1 MTEQTKSCLQILE
14 HVLKTFETLTES
26 SIKFGFSRDYV
37 ARQLKKLKNSKTKEL
52 RKEYAE
58 LLYLYE
64 QYQKSRPKILAKLKP
79 ITKKSAQKNADSLID
94 VLKNSIKQKPLT
106 EKEIADVEYDASNDE
121 DYDDRSKGIAVRDD
135 DNKIKEYHY
144 KILIRNQEDLEG
156 FFSREEMDKVYR
168 LYSNLDGANL
178 LTRAVSREFSHLTFR
193 DFKRIL
199 RAFNI
204 TKQSM
209 PVAPHIIE
217 ESSEEEVMNLIYRN
231 KENNILK
238 KLEKDRERLTEKSL
252 IDTQKELLTLRAND
266 DLIEKIVAKYVP
278 NSIFQKEKSG
288 KVISAAKKQKI
299 GKPIIA
305 IFGDMHFGKKFDRP
319 VFGRG
324 YNKDIARE
332 RMVQISEHI
341 IEEYK
346 IKNSSEIF
354 LICGG
359 DIVESIMEG
368 GMHPGHLEEMD
379 LFKEE
384 QIFAA
389 VDGIKEMIL
398 NIDKNVSCNINV
410 NIIGGNHGR
419 IGTDRNDDKSRTA
432 EKIIS
437 HILKR
442 ELESNKIKF
451 NIPKNNLIKLVTGK
465 LCVFVQHGDDMLA
478 KRTTN
483 ELATLYNEPG
493 HYFISIVNHWHK
505 MSVEEGTNYMKCIM
519 PPVCSTDRFILESI
533 GSNTLPGFIMGSE
546 PDSDCYG
553 FDYKKITLY

>member
-1 MTEQTKSCLQILE
+1 M
-14 HVLKTFETLTES
+14 
-26 SIKFGFSRDYV
+26 
-37 ARQLKKLKNSKTKEL
+37 
-52 RKEYAE
+52 
-58 LLYLYE
+58 
-64 QYQKSRPKILAKLKP
+64 
-79 ITKKSAQKNADSLID
+79 ID
-94 VLKNSIKQKPLT
+94 VLKDSIRKEPLT
-106 EKEIADVEYDASNDE
+106 DEEIADVKYDATADD
-121 DYDDRSKGIAVRDD
+121 DYDERSVGTVIRDE
-135 DNKIKEYHY
+135 NKKIKEYYY
-144 KILIRNQEDLEG
+144 KILIRDEQPLEG
-156 FFSREEMDKVYR
+156 YFSREEMDKVYR

-209 PVAPHIIE
+209 PVAPHIVDE
-217 ESSEEEVMNLIYRN
+217 NSDEAVMDLIHRN

-238 KLEKDRERLTEKSL
+238 KLEKERERLTEKSL
-252 IDTQKELLTLRAND
+252 IETQKAYLKLKAD
-266 DLIEKIVAKYVP
+266 DDMIENIVSKYVP

-288 KVISAAKKQKI
+288 KIIPTNKKQKL

-359 DIVESIMEG
+359 DIIESIMEG